1 MNVGRFSQRAIAVAA
16 LLTLGL
22 TTACRDTT
30 GHDDEEPNIASVHIT
45 ANPGTAGASTVIINI
60 GAGQTPGPLTLMANQ
75 DNEVVVRF
83 LDPTGSDDAVVSE
96 HREDY
101 ELRFE
106 SLGGI
111 VYTSLPGFPMRGT
124 LRPTTLGAAT
134 IRLVLFNTEHAH
146 SEVTRDLVVNVV
158 AP

>member
-1 MNVGRFSQRAIAVAA
+1 MNVGRFPQRAIAAIA
-16 LLTLGL
+16 LLTLAL
-22 TTACRDTT
+22 TASCRDTT

-45 ANPGTAGASTVIINI
+45 ANPGTTGASTVIINI
-60 GAGQTPGPLTLMANQ
+60 GAGQAPGPLSLFANQ
-75 DNEVVVRF
+75 DNEIVVRF

-96 HREDY
+96 HRDDY
-101 ELRFE
+101 QLRFE

-111 VYTSLPGFPMRGT
+111 VYTPLSGFPMRGN

-146 SEVTRDLVVNVV
+146 SEVTRDLLVNVV